1 MKLTDFRQTPFVTA
15 ENFNKAYFE
24 FEEFEEGARI
34 EVLGAKIIAE
44 AEKMYA
50 LVPCVETETLT
61 AVTLHLPDGSFVS
74 YTYNIKPVGKTEIC
88 LLNLSGGGEPYSDYC
103 IISKKDNDYTEKAAE
118 ICEELPDFRY
128 ALNTPGTSAEKYL
141 KSCQIEALA
150 DISALCTAAAC
161 GEDIAERLKRSQN
174 CSVKPQTAFIGRASG
189 LSLGAVSYLA
199 EAGIKYVIISP
210 KPFRNS
216 DTHFAAELFRLRCGS
231 EAVIVYI
238 DKNDS
243 TVLPKYEKSSLPLSA
258 ASELV
263 EYKLFLKSKGLSETE
278 EKAEKFLGKK
288 AIAPIIFEGEPN
300 VFLRALCDEMT
311 SKWKYPLFNMSTPSE
326 FMKKLTESCGENIP
340 EISGEISCPCADD
353 LTGFGKATAE
363 KRKFS
368 YELQTANAFS
378 LIKAAE
384 NLQNKYPKSE
394 FSETASEIS
403 EFAVQNIDFTAKNPI
418 EMHRFNMF
426 YKKVRPLIN
435 AKRLTENSFAKF
447 IDRQTEGFVTAI
459 NQTLRERKFSLISP
473 VPLEGILCQKT
484 DGGYLTEPVMLPA
497 FGAKSFVCGTFKEG
511 SPFADV
517 KGDII
522 DTGHYRISIDSKT
535 GRIKSIV
542 ENTAMRELLDL
553 QSDVFLGDM
562 IYTAGSGENINL
574 NIQKCIDFRIENGPL
589 AVKII
594 RRGIEE
600 QSRAEVFCTVTFYK
614 FSKNI
619 DVNLKFVNAFSLSG
633 DFYDRY
639 EKNIFFAFP
648 LRCEDYRFKSTHP
661 TGEICE
667 SKDRLPIG
675 IGDFAVCQRY
685 AVVENNY
692 CGTMAVC
699 REMPVFHFGKIQY
712 GSFSPQPSCTAAHMY
727 LYAASNRANQLVY
740 QNSDNCSGE
749 FSLTL
754 LPYRTSAADEVSAA
768 ADSFLHPPKIV
779 NGYSVERS
787 RMSVSEEGIIFGSL
801 KLADDGAF
809 LLRMTETLG
818 LQRRLVI
825 SVPFKISKAFRAD
838 LFGTAK
844 EELTEIS
851 ANMITVNA
859 DKNAPLTLRL
869 YPSRDYRITESE
881 SCGLRYY
888 SYTAHCGKAVAVWD
902 KCGDNSKEKYEIFC
916 DGEKIAEVKAQNSET
931 QIYMT
936 DASGAHKIEVK

>member
-34 EVLGAKIIAE
+34 EILGTKINAE
-44 AEKMYA
+44 AQKMYA

-74 YTYNIKPVGKTEIC
+74 YTYNIKPVKKTEIC
-88 LLNLSGGGEPYSDYC
+88 LLNLSGGGRPYDNYC
-103 IISKKDNDYTEKAAE
+103 IIPKQGSDYTEKAEE

-128 ALNTPGTSAEKYL
+128 AMNTPGISAEKYL
-141 KSCQIEALA
+141 KNSQIEALA
-150 DISALCTAAAC
+150 DISSLCTAAAE
-161 GEDIAERLKRSQN
+161 GEDIAERLAGSLN
-174 CSVKPQTAFIGRASG
+174 CAVRPQTAFIGRASG
-189 LSLGAVSYLA
+189 LSLGAVPYLA

-216 DTHFAAELFRLRCGS
+216 DTHFAAELFRLKCGS
-231 EAVIVYI
+231 ESVTVYI
-238 DKNDS
+238 DKSDDS
-243 TVLPKYEKSSLPLSA
+243 VLPEYEKSSLPLSA

-278 EKAEKFLGKK
+278 EKTEKFLGKK
-288 AIAPIIFEGEPN
+288 TIAPIVFEGEPN
-300 VFLRALCDEMT
+300 VFLKALCDEMT
-311 SKWKYPLFNMSTPSE
+311 SKWKFPIFTMSTPSE

-340 EISGEISCPCADD
+340 EVSGEISCPCADD

-384 NLQNKYPKSE
+384 NPKNEYPKSE
-394 FSETASEIS
+394 LSKTVSEIS
-403 EFAVQNIDFTAKNPI
+403 EFSVQNMDFTAKTPI

-426 YKKVRPLIN
+426 YKKVRPFIN
-435 AKRLTENSFAKF
+435 AEKLAENSFAGF
-447 IDRQTEGFVTAI
+447 IDRQTDGFVTAI

-473 VPLEGILCQKT
+473 VPLEGVLCQKT
-484 DGGYLTEPVMLPA
+484 DEGYLTEPTLLPA
-497 FGAKSFVCGTFKEG
+497 FGAKSFVCGTFKEC
-511 SPFADV
+511 SPFADI

-522 DTGHYRISIDSKT
+522 DTGCYRISIDSKT
-535 GRIKSIV
+535 GRIKSII
-542 ENTAMRELLDL
+542 ENAAMRELLDF

-562 IYTAGSGENINL
+562 IYTAGSGDNIDL
-574 NIQKCIDFRIENGPL
+574 NIQKCIDFHIENGPL

-600 QSRAEVFCTVTFYK
+600 QSRAEIICTVTFYK

-619 DVNLKFVNAFSLSG
+619 DINLKFSNALSLCG

-639 EKNIFFAFP
+639 EKNIFFALP

-675 IGDFAVCQRY
+675 TADFAVCQRY
-685 AVVENNY
+685 AAVENNY
-692 CGTMAVC
+692 CGTMVAC

-740 QNSDNCSGE
+740 QSADDCSGE
-749 FSLTL
+749 FSLTI
-754 LPYRTSAADEVSAA
+754 LPYRTNAADEVSAA
-768 ADSFLHPPKIV
+768 ADAFLHPPKIV

-809 LLRMTETLG
+809 ILRITETLG
-818 LQRRLVI
+818 LDRRLVI
-825 SVPFKISKAFRAD
+825 SVPFKISRAFRAD
-838 LFGTAK
+838 LFGTAAK
-844 EELTEIS
+844 ELTEIS
-851 ANMITVNA
+851 GNMITVNA
-859 DKNAPLTLRL
+859 NKNAPLTLRL
-869 YPSRDYRITESE
+869 YPSRDYNITKTENRSI
-881 SCGLRYY
+881 RYY
-888 SYTAHCGKAVAVWD
+888 SYTAHCGKSVAVWD
-902 KCGDNSKEKYEIFC
+902 KCGDNSKEKYDILC

-936 DASGAHKIEVK
+936 GVSGTHKIEVK